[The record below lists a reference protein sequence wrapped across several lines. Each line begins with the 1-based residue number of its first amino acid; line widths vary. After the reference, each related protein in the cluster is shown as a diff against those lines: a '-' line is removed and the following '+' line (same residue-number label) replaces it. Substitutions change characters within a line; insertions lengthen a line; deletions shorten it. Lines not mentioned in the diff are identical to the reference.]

1 MDQAI
6 DQRWRSTI
14 RRRILVAALGFA
26 LWAVV
31 IEARLVWLQ
40 VARHDALVAFG
51 TDQRQKEAGL
61 TARRGDIVDRTG
73 RPLALSVDADW
84 VFAVPVAVKSPEATA
99 TAVCD
104 ALDDCDEAERASF
117 ERALRQKKR
126 GWVSLR
132 RQIGPNESRRI
143 KDLALPG
150 IVLEAESR
158 RYYPMRELAAHI
170 LGYVGVDNKG
180 LAGIEQTYDSRI
192 RGREGTITVQTDAH
206 QRAFS
211 RVERPP
217 TAGATLELTIDAQL
231 QHIAERELRAAV
243 ADEDADGGTIVMM
256 DPATGDI
263 LANANYPT
271 FNPNA
276 FGLYQKTPEVL
287 RNRAVQEIYEPGSTF
302 KIVTASA
309 AIEERAFDA
318 DDVIDVSA
326 GAIRIGS
333 RVIKDVHRYGPLS
346 FVDVLVKSSNVG
358 AIKIGDRIGTAR
370 LGEYVRRFGF
380 GKRACGDLPGETPG
394 MLSDSSS
401 WSMSTL
407 ASVSMGYEIGVTP
420 VQMAAAVSA
429 VANGGEL
436 LQPRV
441 VRAIRN
447 GSQRTE
453 SARATPRRAIK
464 AETASELVGI
474 MEQVVERG
482 TATAA
487 AVPGYTVAG
496 KTGTAAKIENG
507 TYSKQFYHASF
518 VGFAP
523 SRAPAVT
530 ILVVIDS
537 PRRGRIYGG
546 AVAAPVFSRVA
557 AAALRYLRI
566 PQTIN
571 AAPPV
576 MLTASPD
583 HGAGSIMAA
592 LDRVNAPMSG
602 GLDVQTGPPAV
613 PDLRGLGARE
623 AALRL
628 ARLGLTARLSGD
640 GVVVQQ
646 DPEPGTPIDQ
656 RSSCRL
662 WLERAPVSPGSL
674 ER

>member
-1 MDQAI
+1 M
-6 DQRWRSTI
+6 
-14 RRRILVAALGFA
+14 LVAAFGFA
-26 LWAVV
+26 VWTGA

-40 VARHDALVAFG
+40 VARHDALVAYG
-51 TDQRQKEAGL
+51 TDQRQKEAEL
-61 TARRGDIVDRTG
+61 APLRGDIVDRTG
-73 RPLALSVDADW
+73 RPLALSVDADRIFG
-84 VFAVPVAVKSPEATA
+84 VPRAITSPDAVAR
-99 TAVCD
+99 AVCD
-104 ALDDCDEAERASF
+104 ALDDCDEAERAKF
-117 ERALRQKKR
+117 EQALRQKKR
-126 GWVSLR
+126 GWVPLR
-132 RQIGPNESRRI
+132 RQIGPSESRRI
-143 KDLALPG
+143 SDLGLPG
-150 IVLEAESR
+150 IVLEGDSR
-158 RYYPMRELAAHI
+158 RYYPNRELAAHI

-192 RGREGTITVQTDAH
+192 RGREGKVIVETDAH

-276 FGLYQKTPEVL
+276 FGLYQGKPEVL

-309 AIEERAFDA
+309 AIEDRAFDA

-326 GAIRIGS
+326 GAIRIGP

-370 LGEYVRRFGF
+370 LGEFVRRFGF

-420 VQMAAAVSA
+420 IQMAAAVSA

-453 SARATPRRAIK
+453 SARAAPKRAIK
-464 AETASELVGI
+464 AETASQLVGI

-496 KTGTAAKIENG
+496 KTGTAAKIVDG
-507 TYSKQFYHASF
+507 AYSKKLYHASF
-518 VGFAP
+518 VGFVP
-523 SRAPAVT
+523 SRAPALT

-566 PQTIN
+566 PPTIN
-571 AAPPV
+571 APPPV
-576 MLTASPD
+576 MLAASPD
-583 HGAGSIMAA
+583 DGAAGVAGPIE
-592 LDRVNAPMSG
+592 RVSV
-602 GLDVQTGPPAV
+602 LTDDEIDVQTGPPAV

-623 AALRL
+623 AARRL

-662 WLERAPVSPGSL
+662 WLERSPVPLGTL

>member
-1 MDQAI
+1 M
-6 DQRWRSTI
+6 
-14 RRRILVAALGFA
+14 LVAALGFA
-26 LWAVV
+26 VWAVA

-40 VARHDALVAFG
+40 IARHDALVEWG
-51 TDQRQKEAGL
+51 TSQRQKEAPL
-61 TARRGDIVDRTG
+61 DPRRGDIVDRTG
-73 RPLALSVDADW
+73 RALALSVDADR
-84 VFAVPVAVKSPEATA
+84 VFAVLREVKAPEATA
-99 TAVCD
+99 QALCD
-104 ALDDCDEAERASF
+104 ALDDCDDAEKAKF
-117 ERALRQKKR
+117 EQALRQRR
-126 GWVSLR
+126 GWVLLR
-132 RQIGPNESRRI
+132 RQIGPSESRRI
-143 KDLALPG
+143 RDLDLPG
-150 IVLEAESR
+150 IVLEADSR
-158 RYYPMRELAAHI
+158 RYYPNRELAAHI

-192 RGREGTITVQTDAH
+192 RGREGTVLLETDAR

-231 QHIAERELRAAV
+231 QYIAERELRAAV
-243 ADEDADGGTIVMM
+243 AEEDADGGTIVMM
-256 DPATGDI
+256 NPGTGDV
-263 LANANYPT
+263 LATANYPT

-276 FGLYQKTPEVL
+276 FGRYQNKPEVR

-309 AIEERAFDA
+309 AIEEHAFDA
-318 DDVIDVSA
+318 ADVIDVSA

-358 AIKIGDRIGTAR
+358 AIKIGDRVGAAR
-370 LGEYVRRFGF
+370 LGDYVRRFGF

-394 MLSDSSS
+394 MLSDSSA
-401 WSMSTL
+401 WSTSTL

-420 VQMAAAVSA
+420 IQMAAAVSA

-441 VRAIRN
+441 VRAIRT

-464 AETASELVGI
+464 AETASDLVGI

-482 TATAA
+482 TAKAA

-496 KTGTAAKIENG
+496 KTGTAAKIVNG
-507 TYSKQFYHASF
+507 LYSKQFYHASF
-518 VGFAP
+518 VGFVP
-523 SRAPAVT
+523 SRAPALT

-566 PQTIN
+566 PPTIN
-571 AAPPV
+571 APPPV
-576 MLTASPD
+576 LVAASPD
-583 HGAGSIMAA
+583 DGAAA
-592 LDRVNAPMSG
+592 GLMSAIERVNAPVDD
-602 GLDVQTGPPAV
+602 GLDVQTGPPTL

-623 AALRL
+623 AARRL

-646 DPEPGTPIDQ
+646 DPEPGSPIDQ

-662 WLERAPVSPGSL
+662 WLERTPVSPGLL